1 MKGDNMN
8 KTLLVILGTVFSAL
22 PAFAEE
28 VANQAAAS
36 AGVGNAGLY
45 ALAAGLGLGIAA
57 LGGSLAQGKIGAAA
71 MDGIARN
78 PQAQQS
84 VFIPMILALVF
95 VETLVLFT
103 FAVAF
108 LLQGKI

>member
-1 MKGDNMN
+1 MKRSIYFA
-8 KTLLVILGTVFSAL
+8 LLTFFTAL
-22 PAFAEE
+22 PAFA
-28 VANQAAAS
+28 Q
-36 AGVGNAGLY
+36 GVGDSGYY
-45 ALAAGLGLGIAA
+45 ALAAGLGLGLAA
-57 LGGSLAQGKIGAAA
+57 LGGALGQGKIGAAA

-78 PQAQQS
+78 PQAQQN

>member
-1 MKGDNMN
+1 MRRS
-8 KTLLVILGTVFSAL
+8 LLIFWGAMLSTL

-28 VANQAAAS
+28 VAKAADAS
-36 AGVGNAGLY
+36 GGSAGLY
-45 ALAAGLGLGIAA
+45 AIGAGLGLGIAA
-57 LGGSLAQGKIGAAA
+57 LGGSLGQGKIGAAA

-78 PQAQQS
+78 PQARQS

-108 LLQGKI
+108 LLQSKI

>member
-1 MKGDNMN
+1 MKRSLIMFWGA
-8 KTLLVILGTVFSAL
+8 ILSTL

-28 VANQAAAS
+28 AVKAADA
-36 AGVGNAGLY
+36 AGGNSGLY
-45 ALAAGLGLGIAA
+45 AIGAGLGLAIAA
-57 LGGSLAQGKIGAAA
+57 LGGSLGQGKIGAAA

-78 PQAQQS
+78 PQARQS

-108 LLQGKI
+108 LLQDKI